1 MYKQKN
7 FGRNLYFCAKFNF
20 LPKIF
25 FSWLNFFIFSK
36 NGYFWPNVRFW
47 SKHMLKLFFK
57 KLVEKKL
64 ESKYQIFSYIKK
76 LILIKQKLYSIYDI
90 KFMYKQKQILRKSK
104 CQNILKTVY
113 PTWKSNR
120 LKFSSYDYFIA
131 CFSVHIWRNL
141 RPLLRSQLYNTIYDD
156 VKMWYKVR

>member
-1 MYKQKN
+1 
-7 FGRNLYFCAKFNF
+7 
-20 LPKIF
+20 
-25 FSWLNFFIFSK
+25 
-36 NGYFWPNVRFW
+36 
-47 SKHMLKLFFK
+47 MLKLFFK

-113 PTWKSNR
+113 PT
-120 LKFSSYDYFIA
+120 
-131 CFSVHIWRNL
+131 
-141 RPLLRSQLYNTIYDD
+141 
-156 VKMWYKVR
+156 